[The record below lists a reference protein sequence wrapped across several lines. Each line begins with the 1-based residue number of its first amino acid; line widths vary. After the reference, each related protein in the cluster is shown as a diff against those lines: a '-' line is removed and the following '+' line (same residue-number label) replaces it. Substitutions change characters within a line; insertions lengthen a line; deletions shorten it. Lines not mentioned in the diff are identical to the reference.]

1 VGWKVVKNQR
11 IVAEVERNSSVPR
24 NFEGETVDSLLHKA
38 IERNQVIL
46 LVAELLKQRAWED
59 NRNYVAATRDLE
71 SIIEEVQE
79 SSQLLQE
86 ARKKNTSK
94 NH

>member
-24 NFEGETVDSLLHKA
+24 NFERETVDSLLHKA

-59 NRNYVAATRDLE
+59 NRNYVAAMRDLE

-86 ARKKNTSK
+86 ARKKNA